1 MLELTLAYEA
11 ATSGVDHVADVMYAG
26 FLHGAR

>member
-1 MLELTLAYEA
+1 MLELTLVGEA
-11 ATSGVDHVADVMYAG
+11 ATSGVYDVSDAVSAV